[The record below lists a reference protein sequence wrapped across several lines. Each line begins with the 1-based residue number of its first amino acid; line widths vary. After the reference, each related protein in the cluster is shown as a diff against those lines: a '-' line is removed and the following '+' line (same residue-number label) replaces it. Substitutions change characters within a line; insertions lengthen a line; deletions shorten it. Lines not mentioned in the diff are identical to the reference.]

1 MSKFIFFSNDVQVEK
16 KRGRGGSLK
25 LLKKK
30 KKYYVIT
37 SKVAHFQPSNLLT
50 SSYEAM
56 KQRKCMSE
64 ESFQWVWRN

>member
-16 KRGRGGSLK
+16 KGGRGGSLK
-25 LLKKK
+25 VLKK
-30 KKYYVIT
+30 KKYYVIA

-50 SSYEAM
+50 SSHEAM